1 MILIFDWFSRD
12 SVSLWWVLFCWQLAT
27 DHWQLMYIELHSRS
41 AFSFL
46 EGASL
51 PEELI
56 STCAQLGMPAMAL
69 LDTDGV
75 YGAPRFHLA
84 ADKVKIKAHIGAE
97 VACSSLHNVIL
108 SEASASRSEALAE
121 SKDPY
126 PRQSL
131 ERVGIPRSARNDKS
145 KGNDKTFRLPLLV
158 ASRAGYQNL
167 CRLITKMKLRAKKG
181 EGIVCQEELEE
192 HAEGLICLTGG
203 ADGPLAA
210 VLQQGG
216 TEEARQQVDRLISI
230 FGPSNVYVE
239 LQRHFRR
246 EEEAR
251 NRAAIAIAR
260 SLHLPILATNG
271 VCYAT
276 SKARELCDAFTA
288 IRHRR
293 TLSTAGRLLSRNSE
307 RFLKS
312 PHEMQQ
318 LFADLPEALANTLE
332 LSSRLEFTLN
342 DLGYEFPRYP
352 VPEGETMNS
361 FLRERAWEGFCH
373 RYGCKSHDLQAR
385 ARLQIEKELKLIEKL
400 KLAGYFL
407 IVWDLVRFCR
417 EQNILVQGRGS
428 AANSAVCYSLGI
440 TAVDAVGME
449 LLFERFLSEERGEWP
464 DIDLDLPSG
473 DEREK
478 VIQYLYKKYGERG
491 AAMTAN
497 VITYRNRMAARE
509 MGKALGFDPETLQK
523 ISAAVATWEFRDEN
537 DSLDRRFRDA
547 GLDLSHPRLRKYY
560 ELCLAVQDMPR
571 HLGQHSGGMVI
582 CQGQLDS
589 VVPLEPASMPGRV
602 VVQWDKEDC
611 ADMGIIKV
619 DLLGL
624 GMMAVL
630 KDSIE
635 FIRDHY
641 REEVDLA
648 HLPQDDSLVYSAL
661 QQADTVGL
669 FQVESRAQMSCLP
682 RLRPQRFYDI
692 VVQVAIIRPGPIV
705 GQMVNPFLQRRQ
717 GREEVTYPHPS
728 LETVLQR
735 TLGVPLFQ
743 EQLLRIAM
751 IAANFTGGEAE
762 ELRRAMGFKRSQA
775 RMKEIEAKLRAGMTA
790 NGISPKAQEEII
802 LSITSLALYGFP
814 ESHAAS
820 FALIAYASAYLK
832 CHYLAAF
839 TAALLN
845 NQPMGFYSPA
855 TIVKDAQRHGL
866 KILPVD
872 VMRSEWNCALERV
885 VSPESRVP
893 SETVAGCQ
901 YPVAGKVIGRQSL
914 VVGKTNFA
922 ENTNSDTAWD
932 QSRQGRNVIA
942 QDVSPGKEKED
953 WNKSRRDDTSQS
965 ATNNHQSTIFKI
977 EGGKSIKNSSSI
989 ALRMGLRYV
998 RGLREKAGMA
1008 LVRERLRASFTS
1020 IHDLTRRIPE
1030 LRKDELT
1037 TLAEIGA
1044 LNSVARGQG
1053 PVTGDEA
1060 RFLRPSH
1067 SLRGRNDN
1075 IFAGHWVLGT
1085 GNCGF
1090 TRDSG
1095 LATRDSKFH
1104 RRDALWQVERAV
1116 RGSGPLLEQQP
1127 EPDSPS
1133 PLQPMNHEE
1142 RLVADFHGTGLTV
1155 GPHPMA
1161 YRRAWLNAMGI
1172 RRASELRDL
1181 PTGKRLRIGGCV
1193 ITRQRPGTA
1202 KGFVF
1207 ISLEDETGVANAII
1221 RPDLFHQNRLLLAS
1235 ERFLAIEGIL
1245 QNQDNVIS
1253 VRAERVQPL
1262 FVTKAETSS
1271 HDFY

>member
-1 MILIFDWFSRD
+1 
-12 SVSLWWVLFCWQLAT
+12 
-27 DHWQLMYIELHSRS
+27 MYIELHARS

-51 PEELI
+51 PEEFAAV
-56 STCAQLGMPAMAL
+56 CAQLNLPAMAL
-69 LDTDGV
+69 LDVDGV

-84 ADKVKIKAHIGAE
+84 AQKTKIKAHIGAE
-97 VACSSLHNVIL
+97 VTCGSLFPNL
-108 SEASASRSEALAE
+108 RKAATE
-121 SKDPY
+121 K
-126 PRQSL
+126 Q
-131 ERVGIPRSARNDKS
+131 IPRSARNDNAPVENAS
-145 KGNDKTFRLPLLV
+145 AFRLPLLV
-158 ASRAGYQNL
+158 STRAGYQNL

-181 EGIVCQEELEE
+181 EGSVCTEELIE
-192 HAEGLICLTGG
+192 HAPSLICLTGG
-203 ADGPLAA
+203 AEGPLAA
-210 VLQQGG
+210 ALQQGG
-216 TEEARQQVDRLISI
+216 IDEARRHVDQLIAI
-230 FGPSNVYVE
+230 FGHKNVYVE
-239 LQRHFRR
+239 LQRHFQR
-246 EEEAR
+246 EEESR
-251 NRAAIAIAR
+251 NRAAIDIAR
-260 SLHLPILATNG
+260 SLNLPLLATNG

-276 SKARELCDAFTA
+276 PEARELCDAFTA
-288 IRHRR
+288 IRNHR
-293 TLSTAGRLLSRNSE
+293 TLSTAGRLLARNSE

-312 PHEMQQ
+312 AQEMQQ
-318 LFADLPEALANTLE
+318 LFADLPEALTNTLE
-332 LSSRLEFTLN
+332 LSSRLEFSLN

-352 VPEGETMNS
+352 VSEGETMNS
-361 FLRERAWEGFCH
+361 FLRERSWEGFH
-373 RYGCKSHDLQAR
+373 QRYGRAKPDMQTR

-407 IVWDLVRFCR
+407 IVWDLIRFCR

-440 TAVDAVGME
+440 TAVDAVSME

-478 VIQYLYKKYGERG
+478 VIQYLYKRYGERG

-537 DSLDRRFRDA
+537 DALDRRFRDA
-547 GLDLSHPRLRKYY
+547 GLDLNHPRLRKYY

-635 FIRDHY
+635 LIRDHY
-641 REEVDLA
+641 HEEVDLA
-648 HLPQDDSLVYSAL
+648 HLPPDDPPVYSAL
-661 QQADTVGL
+661 QQADTIGL
-669 FQVESRAQMSCLP
+669 FQVESRAQMSSLP

-705 GQMVNPFLQRRQ
+705 GQMVNPFIQRRQ
-717 GREEVTYPHPS
+717 GREAVTYPHPS
-728 LETVLQR
+728 LEPVLKR

-743 EQLLRIAM
+743 EQLLRLAM
-751 IAANFTGGEAE
+751 ITANFTGGEAE

-775 RMKEIEAKLRAGMTA
+775 RMKEIEAKLRSGMTQ
-790 NGISPKAQEEII
+790 NKIPPKAQEEII
-802 LSITSLALYGFP
+802 LSITSFALYGFP

-855 TIVKDAQRHGL
+855 TLVKDAQRHGL
-866 KILPVD
+866 KMLPVD
-872 VMRSEWNCALERV
+872 VTCSDWKCTLELHG
-885 VSPESRVP
+885 
-893 SETVAGCQ
+893 VA
-901 YPVAGKVIGRQSL
+901 P
-914 VVGKTNFA
+914 
-922 ENTNSDTAWD
+922 
-932 QSRQGRNVIA
+932 
-942 QDVSPGKEKED
+942 
-953 WNKSRRDDTSQS
+953 
-965 ATNNHQSTIFKI
+965 
-977 EGGKSIKNSSSI
+977 
-989 ALRMGLRYV
+989 ALRLGLRYV
-998 RGLREKAGMA
+998 RGLREDAAQA
-1008 LVRERLRASFTS
+1008 LVRERLKAPFTS
-1020 IHDLTRRIPE
+1020 IHDLTRRVPE

-1044 LNSVARGQG
+1044 LNRKQ
-1053 PVTGDEA
+1053 
-1060 RFLRPSH
+1060 L
-1067 SLRGRNDN
+1067 
-1075 IFAGHWVLGT
+1075 
-1085 GNCGF
+1085 
-1090 TRDSG
+1090 
-1095 LATRDSKFH
+1095 H

-1116 RGSGPLLEQQP
+1116 RHSGPLLENHP

-1161 YRRAWLNAMGI
+1161 YRRDWLNAMGI
-1172 RRASELRDL
+1172 RRASDLRDI
-1181 PTGKRLRIGGCV
+1181 PSGKRLRIGGCV

-1221 RPDLFHQNRLLLAS
+1221 TPDLFHRNRLLLAS
-1235 ERFLAIEGIL
+1235 EKFLAIEGIL

-1253 VRAERVQPL
+1253 VKAERVQPL
-1262 FVTKAETSS
+1262 FVTKAETVS
-1271 HDFY
+1271 HDFH